1 MQQILVIKLRLGIWR
16 IELKQRILVENTE
29 GSKRFEKPTFNSIM
43 EKIYKFLLAC
53 SAILGLLAIGMLIFG
68 NGLSA
73 TGLFVIG
80 AIVCLAIGG
89 LGNPKIKQMT
99 FTIWVF
105 AAVAVGMFYPQ
116 YFQKIG
122 DFKFTSLIVPL
133 IQLIMFTMGTEM
145 SLKDFEGVIKTPKAV
160 FIGLVSHFTIMPLVG
175 YSLAKGFGFPPEIAA
190 GIILIGSVP
199 SGVSSNVL
207 AFIAKA
213 NLPLSITIATVST
226 LMAPIMTPFLMKILA
241 GQFVEVNFM
250 KMMLHVIEIIIVPVM
265 LGLII
270 NKLIRNGAK
279 WLQSVMPIVS
289 MIGILMMLIV
299 IVSSGRD
306 NLLSIG
312 PLLFLASVIH
322 HSTGYLLGY
331 WSGRLMGLDEATCRT
346 ISLEVGMQN
355 GGLAS
360 GIALQMGKIAT
371 VGLASA
377 ISVPWMTISGSLL
390 ANWWR
395 NKRLPF

>member
-1 MQQILVIKLRLGIWR
+1 
-16 IELKQRILVENTE
+16 
-29 GSKRFEKPTFNSIM
+29 M
-43 EKIYKFLLAC
+43 EKIYKFLLVS
-53 SAILGLLAIGMLIFG
+53 SAILGLTAIGTSIFG
-68 NGLSA
+68 NGLHD
-73 TGLFVIG
+73 TGIFVIG
-80 AIVCLAIGG
+80 SLICLAIGG
-89 LGNPKIKQMT
+89 LGNPKIKQMA

-105 AAVAVGMFYPQ
+105 AAVAVGMYYPQ

-122 DFKFTSLIVPL
+122 DFKLTGLIVPL

-160 FIGLVSHFTIMPLVG
+160 FIGLVCHFTIMPIVG
-175 YSLAKGFGFPPEIAA
+175 ISLAKGLGFPPEIAA
-190 GIILIGSVP
+190 GIVLIGSVP

-241 GQFVEVNFM
+241 GQFVEVDFM
-250 KMMLHVIEIIIVPVM
+250 KMMLHVIEIIIIPIV
-265 LGLII
+265 LGLVI
-270 NKLIRNGAK
+270 NKLIRNGVK
-279 WLQSVMPIVS
+279 WLQTVMPIIS
-289 MIGILMMLIV
+289 MMGILMMLIV

-312 PLLFLASVIH
+312 PLLFIASIIH

-331 WSGRLMGLDEATCRT
+331 WSGRLMKLDEATCRT

-395 NKRLPF
+395 NKPLKE

>member
-1 MQQILVIKLRLGIWR
+1 
-16 IELKQRILVENTE
+16 
-29 GSKRFEKPTFNSIM
+29 M

-53 SAILGLLAIGMLIFG
+53 SAILGLLAIGVLIFG
-68 NGLSA
+68 NALKD

-89 LGNPKIKQMT
+89 LGNPKIKPMA

-105 AAVAVGMFYPQ
+105 AAVAVGMYYPQ

-145 SLKDFEGVIKTPKAV
+145 SLKDFEGVIKMPKAV
-160 FIGLVSHFTIMPLVG
+160 LIGLVSHFTIMPLVG
-175 YSLAKGFGFPPEIAA
+175 FSLAKGFGFPPEIAA

-226 LMAPIMTPFLMKILA
+226 LMAPIMTPFLMKMLA
-241 GQFVEVNFM
+241 GQFVEVDFM
-250 KMMLHVIEIIIVPVM
+250 KMMLHVIEIIIVPVV
-265 LGLII
+265 LGLVI
-270 NKLIRNGAK
+270 NKLIRNGVK
-279 WLQSVMPIVS
+279 WLQSVMPIIS
-289 MIGILMMLIV
+289 MMGILMMLIV

-306 NLLSIG
+306 NLLNIG

-395 NKRLPF
+395 NRK

>member
-1 MQQILVIKLRLGIWR
+1 
-16 IELKQRILVENTE
+16 
-29 GSKRFEKPTFNSIM
+29 M
-43 EKIYKFLLAC
+43 EKIDKFLLTC
-53 SAILGLLAIGMLIFG
+53 SALLALLAIGTFIFG
-68 NGLSA
+68 NAQSFA
-73 TGLFVIG
+73 GLFVIG

-89 LGNPKIKQMT
+89 QGTPILKQMS

-105 AAVAVGMFYPQ
+105 AAVSVGMFYPQ

-122 DFKFTSLIVPL
+122 DFKFTGLIVPL

-190 GIILIGSVP
+190 GVILMGSVP
-199 SGVSSNVL
+199 SGVTSNVL

-213 NLPLSITIATVST
+213 NMPLSVTIASIST
-226 LMAPIMTPFLMKILA
+226 LIAPVMTPFLMKILA

-250 KMMLHVIEIIIVPVM
+250 KMMLHVVEIIIIPII
-265 LGLII
+265 LGLFV
-270 NKLIRNGAK
+270 NKLIRNGVK
-279 WLQSVMPIVS
+279 WLQTVMPIIS
-289 MIGILMMLIV
+289 MSGVLMMLIV

-306 NLLSIG
+306 NLLNIG
-312 PLLFLASVIH
+312 PLLFLASIIH

-331 WSGRLMGLDEATCRT
+331 WSGRLLGLDEPTCRT

-377 ISVPWMTISGSLL
+377 IAVPWMTISGSLL

-395 NKRLPF
+395 NKSLKEDKTLIS

>member
-1 MQQILVIKLRLGIWR
+1 
-16 IELKQRILVENTE
+16 
-29 GSKRFEKPTFNSIM
+29 M
-43 EKIYKFLLAC
+43 EKMYKLLLAC
-53 SAILGLLAIGMLIFG
+53 SAILALLAVGILIFG
-68 NGLSA
+68 NGISS
-73 TGLFVIG
+73 TGAFVIG
-80 AIVCLAIGG
+80 AIICLAIGG
-89 LGNPKIKQMT
+89 QSNPKIKPMS

-105 AAVAVGMFYPQ
+105 AAVAVGMYYPQ

-160 FIGLVSHFTIMPLVG
+160 LIGLVSHFTIMPLVG
-175 YSLAKGFGFPPEIAA
+175 FGLAKSFGFPPEIAA
-190 GIILIGSVP
+190 GVILMGSVP
-199 SGVSSNVL
+199 SGVTSNVL

-213 NLPLSITIATVST
+213 NMPLSVTIASIST
-226 LMAPIMTPFLMKILA
+226 LVAPFMTPFLMKILA
-241 GQFVEVNFM
+241 GQFVEVDFM
-250 KMMLHVIEIIIVPVM
+250 KMMLHVVEIIIIPIV

-270 NKLIRNGAK
+270 NKVIRNGVK
-279 WLQSVMPIVS
+279 WLQTIMPIIS
-289 MIGILMMLIV
+289 MSGVLMMLIV

-306 NLLSIG
+306 NLLNIG
-312 PLLFLASVIH
+312 PLLFIASIIH

-331 WSGRLMGLDEATCRT
+331 WSGRLLKLDEATCRT

-377 ISVPWMTISGSLL
+377 IAVPWMTISGSLL

-395 NKRLPF
+395 SKSLKTGTED

>member
-1 MQQILVIKLRLGIWR
+1 MK
-16 IELKQRILVENTE
+16 
-29 GSKRFEKPTFNSIM
+29 
-43 EKIYKFLLAC
+43 KIYKPLLGS
-53 SAILGLLAIGMLIFG
+53 SAILGLLGIGILIFG

-73 TGLFVIG
+73 TAPFVIG
-80 AIVCLAIGG
+80 ALVCLAIGG
-89 LGNPKIKQMT
+89 LGTPKIRQMS

-105 AAVAVGMFYPQ
+105 AAVCVGMYYPQ
-116 YFQKIG
+116 YFQRIG

-145 SLKDFEGVIKTPKAV
+145 SLKDFESVVKTPKAV
-160 FIGLVSHFTIMPLVG
+160 VIGLVSHFTIMPLVG
-175 YSLAKGFGFPPEIAA
+175 ATLAKSFGFPPEIAA
-190 GIILIGSVP
+190 GVILIGSVP
-199 SGVSSNVL
+199 SGVTSNVL

-213 NLPLSITIATVST
+213 NMPLSVTIATVST

-241 GQFVEVNFM
+241 GQFVKVDFVA
-250 KMMLHVIEIIIVPVM
+250 MMIHVIQIIIVPVV
-265 LGLII
+265 LGLVI
-270 NKLIRNGAK
+270 NKLIRNGMK
-279 WLQSVMPIVS
+279 WLKTIMPVIS
-289 MIGILMMLIV
+289 MCGVLMMLIV

-306 NLLSIG
+306 SLLKIG
-312 PLLFLASVIH
+312 PLLFVVSIIH

-331 WSGRLMGLDEATCRT
+331 WSGRLFRLDEKTCRT

-360 GIALQMGKIAT
+360 GIAIQMGKIAT

-395 NKRLPF
+395 NQPVKEKSKLELNKA

>member
-1 MQQILVIKLRLGIWR
+1 
-16 IELKQRILVENTE
+16 
-29 GSKRFEKPTFNSIM
+29 M
-43 EKIYKFLLAC
+43 EKIYKILLGC
-53 SAILGLLAIGMLIFG
+53 SVILGLIALGTGIFG
-68 NGLSA
+68 NGLKD
-73 TGLFVIG
+73 TGLFVIS
-80 AIVCLAIGG
+80 ALVCLAIGG
-89 LGNPKIKQMT
+89 LGNPKLKQMA

-105 AAVAVGMFYPQ
+105 AAVAIGMYFPQ

-122 DFKFTSLIVPL
+122 DFKLTGLIVPL

-145 SLKDFEGVIKTPKAV
+145 SLKDFEGVFKTPKAV
-160 FIGLVSHFTIMPLVG
+160 FIGLVCHFTIMPIVG
-175 YSLAKGFGFPPEIAA
+175 VSLAKAFGFPPEIAA
-190 GIILIGSVP
+190 GIVLIGSVP

-226 LMAPIMTPFLMKILA
+226 LIAPVMTPFLMKTLA
-241 GQFVEVNFM
+241 GQFVEVDFM
-250 KMMLHVIEIIIVPVM
+250 KMMLHVIEIIIIPVV
-265 LGLII
+265 LGLVI

-279 WLQSVMPIVS
+279 WLQSFMPIVS

-306 NLLSIG
+306 NLLNIG
-312 PLLFLASVIH
+312 PLLFLASIIH

-331 WSGRLMGLDEATCRT
+331 WGGRLMKLDEATCRT

-395 NKRLPF
+395 NRK